1 MSTTRVTDILRAKHA
16 GFFIAALI
24 TSLAMESRSTELIP
38 PKPDLYFNVNAG
50 VVSKEAAYRCNQELL
65 QSESLGSNRLKD
77 RTDPGRDSA
86 SVGAILKVRL
96 DDTGPGETVP
106 QQHPS
111 GASAETP
118 TIRTFVVSPVHR
130 QEHEPATPE
139 RTTPQRTTPE
149 RTTTSTATE
158 APKPF
163 LFEDHI
169 GTVTALIGFVIAL
182 IVIVRILRRR
192 PRWPRDVSYNPPLY
206 PLRIAIKF
214 KSGGGKQPQE
224 LDGWQASFG
233 GAAKRLA
240 PLGLLPLFQS
250 LDSTRLSELVAR
262 AQRNDSNYKP
272 PDFSA
277 WFQVETPAGVKAN
290 ELVTP
295 LRKLENVE
303 SAYVMRPGPPP
314 SSPKKDPRNL
324 DQSYQDPAPKGI
336 DARYAWGFAGGDGAG
351 VGFVDLE
358 QGWNLNHADLKDA
371 NISIISGM
379 NKESYPHGTEVLGG
393 VLMVE
398 NTKGGKGIA
407 PSSRGR
413 VISQWRSDGTSNIAD
428 AIVDAAAKMSLG
440 DVKGDVLLLE
450 AQEYDQ
456 ASGTYYW
463 PVEIAEANYHAI
475 RLATALGIVVVEAAG
490 NGSYDLDAYTDNAD
504 KKILRRRSADFR
516 EDSGAI
522 MVGAGSSEERS
533 RLPFSNHGN
542 RIDCYAWGENITT
555 TTTNKS
561 GTSNT
566 RYTSNFGGTSGA
578 SSIVAGAAL
587 IVQGIAQAG
596 LGHRLSPQELRDLLI
611 RNGTPSK
618 TPANDR
624 IGMMP
629 NLRAIITNN
638 TSVLKPIPKPTAG
651 PP

>member
-1 MSTTRVTDILRAKHA
+1 MPTSHVTDILRAKHA
-16 GFFIAALI
+16 VFFIAALI
-24 TSLAMESRSTELIP
+24 TSLAMESRSAELIP
-38 PKPDLYFNVNAG
+38 PKPDLYFNDNAG
-50 VVSKEAAYRCNQELL
+50 VVSKGVAYRCNQELV
-65 QSESLGSNRLKD
+65 QSESLSSNRLKD
-77 RTDPGRDSA
+77 RIDPVRDSA
-86 SVGAILKVRL
+86 FVGAILKVRL
-96 DDTGPGETVP
+96 DDRGPGETVP
-106 QQHPS
+106 QQHPGG

-118 TIRTFVVSPVHR
+118 TTRTSVLSSVHR
-130 QEHEPATPE
+130 QEHESATPK
-139 RTTPQRTTPE
+139 RTTPE
-149 RTTTSTATE
+149 RTTTPTATE
-158 APKPF
+158 AAKPVHGKHH
-163 LFEDHI
+163 DHR
-169 GTVTALIGFVIAL
+169 GLLITLIVIVIAL
-182 IVIVRILRRR
+182 IVILRSRR
-192 PRWPRDVSYNPPLY
+192 PPPPWHGDRGYNPPIY

-214 KSGGGKQPQE
+214 KRGGDKLPHE
-224 LDGWQASFG
+224 LDGWQASLG

-240 PLGLLPLFQS
+240 PLRLLPLFQS
-250 LDSTRLSELVAR
+250 LDSTLLSELVAR
-262 AQRNDSNYKP
+262 AQRNDSRYKP

-277 WFQVETPAGVKAN
+277 WFQIETPAGVKAN
-290 ELVTP
+290 ELVTQ
-295 LRKLENVE
+295 LRKLNNVE
-303 SAYVMRPGPPP
+303 TVYVMRPGPPP

-324 DQSYQDPAPKGI
+324 DQCYQDPAPKGI

-351 VGFVDLE
+351 IGFVDLE

-371 NISIISGM
+371 NITIISGM

-407 PSSRGR
+407 PSATGR
-413 VISQWRSDGTSNIAD
+413 VISQWRPDGTSNIAD
-428 AIVDAAAKMSLG
+428 AIADAAAKMSLG
-440 DVKGDVLLLE
+440 NVKGDVLLLE

-456 ASGTYYW
+456 ASETYYW
-463 PVEIAEANYHAI
+463 PVEIAEANYEAI

-490 NGSYDLDAYTDNAD
+490 NGSYNLDAYTDNAH
-504 KKILRRRSADFR
+504 KKILRRGSADFR

-533 RLPFSNHGN
+533 RLSFSNHGN
-542 RIDCYAWGENITT
+542 RIDCYAWGENIAT

-624 IGMMP
+624 IGVMP
-629 NLRAIITNN
+629 NLRSIITNN
-638 TSVLKPIPKPTAG
+638 QSVLRPIPKPTAG